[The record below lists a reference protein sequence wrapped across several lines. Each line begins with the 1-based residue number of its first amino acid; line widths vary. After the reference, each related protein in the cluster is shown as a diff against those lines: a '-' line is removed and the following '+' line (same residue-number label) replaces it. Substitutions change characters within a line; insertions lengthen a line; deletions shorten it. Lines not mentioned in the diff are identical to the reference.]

1 MLERDGLSENGNG
14 AACGSG
20 TPIDGQRD
28 QKVPAAVGFIG
39 RSGSGKTTLT
49 VKVIGELTRRGR
61 RVGSI
66 KHHGH
71 AGFDIDVEGKDSWR
85 HTRAGSVHT
94 VISSPDRVASYRW
107 IDHELGCDQIV
118 QTMTDV
124 EIVIVEGYR
133 QSGIP
138 CLELWRSGNP
148 RDVEA
153 AIEPGILGG
162 EDIVGVVTDMPDIHG
177 IAQGKLLPCF
187 DFEDVDEICDFI
199 EMRFLE

>member
-1 MLERDGLSENGNG
+1 MQGQDGLSGNSDGG
-14 AACGSG
+14 AIGSG
-20 TPIDGQRD
+20 TPLDGQRGPET
-28 QKVPAAVGFIG
+28 PAAVGFIG
-39 RSGSGKTTLT
+39 RSGSGKTTLVT
-49 VKVIGELTRRGR
+49 KVIGELTRRGR

-85 HTRAGSVHT
+85 HTQAGSVHT
-94 VISSPDRVASYRW
+94 VISSPDRIASYRW

-124 EIVIVEGYR
+124 EIVVVEGYK

-148 RDVEA
+148 RDIEA
-153 AIEPGILGG
+153 ATEPGLLENEG
-162 EDIVGVVTDMPDIHG
+162 IVGVVTDMPDIRG

-187 DFEDVDEICDFI
+187 DFEDVTEICDFV

>member
-1 MLERDGLSENGNG
+1 MRERDELSESGNG
-14 AACGSG
+14 ASCGSG
-20 TPIDGQRD
+20 TPIDGRRG

-39 RSGSGKTTLT
+39 RSGSGKTTLA

-85 HTRAGSVHT
+85 HTQAGSVHT
-94 VISSPDRVASYRW
+94 VISSHDRIASYRW

-124 EIVIVEGYR
+124 EIVIVEGYK

-162 EDIVGVVTDMPDIHG
+162 EGIVGVVTDMPDIRG

-187 DFEDVDEICDFI
+187 DFEDVDEICDFV